1 MGILSIISIV
11 TVMLDF
17 AVKLFTLGAL
27 ILAIK
32 ALKIYISKHH

>member
-1 MGILSIISIV
+1 MLSAISIF
-11 TVMLDF
+11 TTMLDF

-32 ALKIYISKHH
+32 ALHIYINKNQ

>member
-1 MGILSIISIV
+1 MAMLSIVSIF

-32 ALKIYISKHH
+32 ALRIYISKNQ

>member
-1 MGILSIISIV
+1 MAILSIISIFS
-11 TVMLDF
+11 VMLDF

-32 ALKIYISKHH
+32 ALRIYISEHQ

>member
-1 MGILSIISIV
+1 MSILPIISIV

-17 AVKLFTLGAL
+17 AVKLFSLGAL

-32 ALKIYISKHH
+32 ALKIYISKY